1 MLACWNIHVYWS
13 PLPAQIDA
21 ADRFRAVQDLSSGGN
36 PIWLILIVVGI
47 SVVGVLA
54 VVYYTGR
61 QMAGRNERALF
72 DTHAAHRGLSDAEK
86 QCLLKV
92 SEAAGINAPSSIF
105 TLPTVFAR
113 GEEQLIRRIGHAN
126 VSEAEHSRIRVQ
138 LASLREKLGFTG
150 RTGQKS
156 GRLSLVDT
164 IETGSH
170 LTAVHPDTGEVMDVS
185 VADMASTE
193 LTIHVAGGVNIQ
205 PGQQWILRY
214 SHGQTI
220 WEFDATVVA
229 HADGKAVLHYC
240 GEVRFV
246 NRRRYRRTETALPA
260 QICDYG
266 FTSGNDN
273 SQPQFT
279 PATVVE
285 IGGPGLMMVE
295 TTHSAAVN
303 DKVLIIVK
311 FRSQSVIQSL
321 ANVRWTSRS
330 PSGLATL
337 GLEMIGLSD
346 RDLNML
352 IHESTLAQRALGAEP
367 SSSRFRANDE
377 AASANREHEH
387 DRAM

>member
-1 MLACWNIHVYWS
+1 
-13 PLPAQIDA
+13 
-21 ADRFRAVQDLSSGGN
+21 
-36 PIWLILIVVGI
+36 
-47 SVVGVLA
+47 VGVLA

-72 DTHAAHRGLSDAEK
+72 DTHATHRGLSDAEK

-105 TLPTVFAR
+105 TLPTVFTR
-113 GEEQLIRRIGHAN
+113 GEEQLLRQGAASM
-126 VSEAEHSRIRVQ
+126 SEADRNRTRMQ

-156 GRLSLVDT
+156 GRPSLVDT

-170 LTAVHPDTGEVMDVS
+170 LKAVHADTGEVMDVS

-193 LTIHVAGGVNIQ
+193 LTIHVADGANVQ
-205 PGQQWILRY
+205 PGQQWILRF

-266 FTSGNDN
+266 FASGNDD
-273 SQPQFT
+273 SQPQFC

-295 TTHSAAVN
+295 TTHSAAVD

-311 FRSQSVIQSL
+311 FRSRSVIQSL
-321 ANVRWTSRS
+321 ANVRWTSQS
-330 PSGLATL
+330 PGGLTTV

-346 RDLNML
+346 RDLNIL

-367 SSSRFRANDE
+367 SSGRFRGNDE
-377 AASANREHEH
+377 AASVNREHEH

>member
-1 MLACWNIHVYWS
+1 MLACWNIHVSWS

-21 ADRFRAVQDLSSGGN
+21 ADRFRAVQDLSGGGN
-36 PIWLILIVVGI
+36 LIWLVLIVVGI

-54 VVYYTGR
+54 AVYYAGR

-72 DTHAAHRGLSDAEK
+72 DTHATHRGLSDAEK

-105 TLPTVFAR
+105 TLPTVFTR
-113 GEEQLIRRIGHAN
+113 GEEQLLRQGAASMSQADRN
-126 VSEAEHSRIRVQ
+126 RTRMQ
-138 LASLREKLGFTG
+138 LASLREKLGFAG
-150 RTGQKS
+150 RTGQKG
-156 GRLSLVDT
+156 GRPSLVDT

-170 LTAVHPDTGEVMDVS
+170 LKAIHADTGEVLDVS
-185 VADMASTE
+185 VADMASAE
-193 LTIHVAGGVNIQ
+193 LTIHVADGADIQ
-205 PGQQWILRY
+205 PGQQWILRF

-240 GEVRFV
+240 GDVRFV

-266 FTSGNDN
+266 FASSNDDLP
-273 SQPQFT
+273 PQFC

-295 TTHSAAVN
+295 TTYSAAAD

-311 FRSQSVIQSL
+311 FRSRSIIQSL
-321 ANVRWTSRS
+321 ANVQWTSHS
-330 PSGLATL
+330 PGGLTTL

-346 RDLNML
+346 HDLNVL
-352 IHESTLAQRALGAEP
+352 IHESTLAQRALGAGP
-367 SSSRFRANDE
+367 SSDRFRGNDE
-377 AASANREHEH
+377 AASVNREHEH
-387 DRAM
+387 DRTM